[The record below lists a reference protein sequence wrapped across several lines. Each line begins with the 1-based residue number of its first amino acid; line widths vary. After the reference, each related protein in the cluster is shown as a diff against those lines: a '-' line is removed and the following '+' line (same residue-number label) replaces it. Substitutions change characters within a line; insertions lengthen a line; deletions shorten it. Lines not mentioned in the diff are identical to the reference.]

1 MRDSFYFLLSTFYF
15 LLSTF
20 YFLLSLISRERPAC
34 RSRAVSH
41 PRMPLFQLCSKQSL
55 ELWD

>member
-1 MRDSFYFLLSTFYF
+1 MRDS
-15 LLSTF
+15 F